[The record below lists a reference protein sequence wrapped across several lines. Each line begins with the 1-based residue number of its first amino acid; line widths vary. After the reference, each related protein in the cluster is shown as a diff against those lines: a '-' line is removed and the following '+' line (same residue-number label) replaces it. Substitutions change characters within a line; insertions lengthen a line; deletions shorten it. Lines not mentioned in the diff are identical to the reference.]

1 MTSPNIASLLGLL
14 DRWRHLPTYQ
24 LERRADIFFGLFL
37 PVVLNEHL
45 ASPDDT
51 IQPCLIPEFPIRKD
65 ETRRSYK
72 ADYLAVSTR
81 RTHAFLVE
89 LKTDMNSLDT
99 EQLCH
104 FQRAVDRGLAEILRD
119 VRFIAGAREPW
130 ARKKYFHLLK
140 AIARL
145 GLITLPEMFE
155 EKIYD
160 SPRGVYK
167 CIDEIEITDVPAAFK
182 LVVVAPRTVEG
193 YACVDFESF
202 ADIVKDCGEI
212 GRAFADSLRTWAN
225 KPAGSRK

>member
-1 MTSPNIASLLGLL
+1 MLE
-14 DRWRHLPTYQ
+14 RHLTS
-24 LERRADIFFGLFL
+24 L
-37 PVVLNEHL
+37 
-45 ASPDDT
+45 DDT
-51 IQPCLIPEFPIRKD
+51 IQPRLIPEFPIRKD
-65 ETRRSYK
+65 ETKRSYK

-89 LKTDMNSLDT
+89 LKTDMNSLDI

-119 VRFIAGAREPW
+119 VRFIAGAGDPQ

-140 AIARL
+140 AIAHL
-145 GLITLPEMFE
+145 GLVILPETLE

-160 SPRGVYK
+160 SPRGVHK
-167 CIDEIEITDVPAAFK
+167 CIDEIEIADGSASLK
-182 LVVVAPRTVEG
+182 LVVVAPRAVEG

-212 GRAFADSLRTWAN
+212 GRAFADSLRTWADT
-225 KPAGSRK
+225 PAGSRK